1 MILLIDIGNTRIKW
15 ALLEQGEL
23 THRQAAVHASWSDAD
38 CDVAFAVLPRPQ
50 RVLVSNVGGD
60 RIGAVVREVAI
71 ARWGVAPTFV
81 QSSAAAAGIRNAYPD
96 VWKLGVDRWVGM
108 IGAHAIHRRAV
119 CVVNIGTAATID
131 GVDNTGRHLGGVIIP
146 GPDLMV
152 DSLLKNTSGIARRAE
167 TGSIGAGV
175 FANNTLGA
183 IHQGALHAVAA
194 LAERA
199 VESMQVQL
207 GEQPQL
213 VLTGGASADV
223 ARLIRFPH
231 VATPDLVL
239 EGLAV
244 LAQGAPE

>member
-1 MILLIDIGNTRIKW
+1 MILLIDIGNTRLKW
-15 ALLEQGEL
+15 ALLDGTEL
-23 THRQAAVHASWSDAD
+23 TDQHAAVHAAWSDAD
-38 CDVAFAVLPRPQ
+38 CDAAFALAQRPD

-60 RIGAVVREVAI
+60 RIGAIVRGIAM
-71 ARWGVAPTFV
+71 ARWGIAPTFV
-81 QSSAAAAGIRNAYPD
+81 QSSAAAAGVRNAYPE

-108 IGAHAIHRRAV
+108 IGAYAMHRRAV

-131 GVDNTGRHLGGVIIP
+131 GVDRTGRHLGGVIVP

-152 DSLLKNTSGIARRAE
+152 DSLLKNTNGIAPRAE
-167 TGSIGAGV
+167 TGSIGSGV

-194 LAERA
+194 LAERT
-199 VESMQVQL
+199 VESMEAL

-223 ARLIRFPH
+223 GRLIRVPH

-239 EGLAV
+239 RGLAV
-244 LAQGAPE
+244 LARSDAV